1 MSKAPI
7 TKVPS
12 PVGGGGLGW
21 GRLYRTAMDALY
33 RFCVIVA
40 GGALVLISAVIPWG
54 VFTRYVLNSAASWP
68 EPMAILLTI
77 VLTFFGAAACY
88 RAGTHMSVSVL
99 VRVMPLPLR
108 RVIEPFAEGLVAL
121 VGLFMVI
128 WGARLVDATWHQS
141 IAEFPSLSVGLTY
154 LPIPVG
160 WRHNAAV
167 RCRAP
172 ADRAPAAGR
181 RTDAALR
188 RVHSRPMEILI
199 VVGTLLVCFALGVPI
214 AYALGLGALAGAYWI
229 GIPLEAVMLQVSSGV
244 SKFAMLTIPF
254 FVLAG
259 AIMAE
264 GGMARRL
271 VAFANV
277 LVGLVRVRGG
287 LSAVNVL
294 ATTFLSGISG
304 SAVADTSA
312 IGSVMIPQMERTG
325 YPRVFATNVTISAS
339 VQALLVPPSHNA
351 VIYSLATGGT
361 ISIISL
367 FMAGVMPGLLLGA
380 SLVVL
385 CLVIA
390 YRNGHPR
397 GETVPLREAAK
408 IAIDALWGLVTLAI
422 ILGGI
427 LGGIFTAI
435 EAGAVACIWAFF
447 VTMFIYRD
455 YRWRDLPELIH
466 RTMRTVAMVMT
477 LIAFASSVGYVMALM
492 QVPARVTALLL
503 TLSSDKNVILF
514 LINILLLV
522 LGCLLDMAPSILIVT
537 PILLP
542 VVMKFGV
549 DPVHFGMIMLL
560 NLGIGLCHPPVGAIL
575 FVGCAV
581 GRVTIE
587 QVVREIW
594 PFYGVM
600 FFVLML
606 VTYIPSVSLWLPRI
620 LGL

>member
-1 MSKAPI
+1 
-7 TKVPS
+7 
-12 PVGGGGLGW
+12 
-21 GRLYRTAMDALY
+21 MDALI
-33 RFCVIVA
+33 VI
-40 GGALVLISAVIPWG
+40 GGLL
-54 VFTRYVLNSAASWP
+54 L
-68 EPMAILLTI
+68 AI
-77 VLTFFGAAACY
+77 
-88 RAGTHMSVSVL
+88 
-99 VRVMPLPLR
+99 
-108 RVIEPFAEGLVAL
+108 
-121 VGLFMVI
+121 
-128 WGARLVDATWHQS
+128 
-141 IAEFPSLSVGLTY
+141 
-154 LPIPVG
+154 
-160 WRHNAAV
+160 
-167 RCRAP
+167 
-172 ADRAPAAGR
+172 
-181 RTDAALR
+181 
-188 RVHSRPMEILI
+188 
-199 VVGTLLVCFALGVPI
+199 ALGVPI
-214 AYALGLGALAGAYWI
+214 AYALALAALAGAWWI
-229 GIPLEAVMLQVSSGV
+229 GIPTEAVMLQISSGV

-277 LVGLVRVRGG
+277 LMGLVRIRGG
-287 LSAVNVL
+287 LSVVNVL

-312 IGSVMIPQMERTG
+312 IGSVMIPQMEKTG
-325 YPRVFATNVTISAS
+325 YPRVFATNLTITSS

-351 VIYSLATGGT
+351 VLYSLATGGT
-361 ISIISL
+361 ISISAL
-367 FMAGVMPGLLLGA
+367 FMAGVFPGLLLGF
-380 SLVVL
+380 SLIVL
-385 CLVIA
+385 CLAVA
-390 YRNGHPR
+390 YREGHPR
-397 GETVPLREAAK
+397 GRSVAAK
-408 IAIDALWGLVTLAI
+408 DAVRITIDAAWGLITLVI

-435 EAGAVACIWAFF
+435 EAGAVACLWAFF

-581 GRVTIE
+581 GKVTIE
-587 QVVREIW
+587 QVMRKIW
-594 PFYGVM
+594 PFYAVM
-600 FFVLML
+600 FLVLMF
-606 VTYIPSVSLWLPRI
+606 VTYIPEISLWLPRHV
-620 LGL
+620 LR